1 MPRRGISVQANTLAR
16 HPIKIRSVNIIP
28 VNAKKETTELGL
40 SLTSTPIVTN
50 DNNDGIIR
58 YNTCTKQTKIENASI
73 RNSMTSN

>member
-1 MPRRGISVQANTLAR
+1 MQANTLAR
-16 HPIKIRSVNIIP
+16 HPIKIRSVNVIP

-58 YNTCTKQTKIENASI
+58 YNTCTRQTKVENARI
-73 RNSMTSN
+73 RNSN